1 MTLTKDYDTKV
12 FVTRKTAAHLVD
24 ASPDTIDEL
33 VREGLLK
40 VHAIP
45 GRPRIKR
52 YSKEE
57 LFNLFKPTT

>member
-12 FVTRKTAAHLVD
+12 FVNRKTAAHLVD
-24 ASPDTIDEL
+24 VSPDTIDEL

-52 YSKEE
+52 YSREE
-57 LFNLFKPTT
+57 VLNMFKPTE